1 MPRRRDTEIAV
12 RSNHIFG
19 DMELVQW
26 ICTNGSSFSLPCTQL
41 VCFTMLFPM
50 LQLREYA
57 RVTFGPPNIC
67 EEIIVRHC
75 QTQRFF
81 FCRLV
86 HALNQGKDLVHLF
99 ALPVKNI

>member
-1 MPRRRDTEIAV
+1 MPRRRDTEIVV
-12 RSNHIFG
+12 RFDHIFG
-19 DMELVQW
+19 DMELVQR

-67 EEIIVRHC
+67 EEIIVRHY

-81 FCRLV
+81 FV
-86 HALNQGKDLVHLF
+86 V
-99 ALPVKNI
+99 